1 MHQEKNIHVNHCL
14 KCHLQ
19 SCHPCVVLFVNC
31 IETSYKQLQLKIIIY
46 ELKAN
51 LQREKLEF
59 TNIHK
64 MHVIYVNSL
73 QRMIGR

>member
-1 MHQEKNIHVNHCL
+1 MHQKKDIHVNHCL

-19 SCHPCVVLFVNC
+19 FCHPCVVLFVDC

-46 ELKAN
+46 ELKDN
-51 LQREKLEF
+51 LEIEKLEF
-59 TNIHK
+59 IDIHK

-73 QRMIGR
+73 QRMIGQ